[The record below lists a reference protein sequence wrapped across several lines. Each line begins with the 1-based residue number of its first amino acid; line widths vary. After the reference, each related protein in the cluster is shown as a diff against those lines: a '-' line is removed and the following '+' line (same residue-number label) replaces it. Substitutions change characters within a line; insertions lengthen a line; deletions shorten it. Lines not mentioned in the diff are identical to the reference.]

1 MQDHMTPLNNPSDL
15 ERALAEASRLMDT
28 LDGAGPE
35 GERRFEALLARIAE
49 YHDAQIPDVR
59 SAHLPELQ
67 DFDRRLQAYGR
78 RWPKDLGE
86 GRTQPWS
93 PMLGGDVRPPGARS
107 D

>member
-1 MQDHMTPLNNPSDL
+1 MQDHMTPPSTPSDL

-49 YHDAQIPDVR
+49 YHDAQGPEVR
-59 SAHLPELQ
+59 SAHLSKLE

-78 RWPKDLGE
+78 HWPK
-86 GRTQPWS
+86 GRGDDREPWS
-93 PMLGGDVRPPGARS
+93 PMLGGDVSPPGARS